1 MKAEETWNG
10 VMSILGR
17 PAVNVVGVRFS
28 PAGLV
33 HYFDPGD
40 EDLTVGDRVLVET
53 DSGPREAV
61 VAIAPAQV
69 LYSDLRGEL
78 APVLRKVDGDV

>member
-1 MKAEETWNG
+1 M
-10 VMSILGR
+10 MSTPGR
-17 PAVNVVGVRFS
+17 PALNVVGVRFS

-40 EDLTVGDRVLVET
+40 EDFTVGDRVLVES
-53 DSGPREAV
+53 DGGSREAV

-78 APVLRKVDGDV
+78 APLLRKVSTAT

>member
-1 MKAEETWNG
+1 M
-10 VMSILGR
+10 MSTPRR
-17 PAVNVVGVRFS
+17 PSINVVGVRFS

-33 HYFDPGD
+33 RYFDPGD
-40 EDLTVGDRVLVET
+40 ENLAVGDRVLVES
-53 DSGPREAV
+53 DDGPREAV

-78 APVLRKVDGDV
+78 APVLRKVGGNVEE

>member
-1 MKAEETWNG
+1 M
-10 VMSILGR
+10 MSNPGR
-17 PAVNVVGVRFS
+17 PAVNIVGVRFR

-33 HYFDPGD
+33 RYFDPGD
-40 EDLTVGDRVLVET
+40 EDLTVGDRVLVES
-53 DSGPREAV
+53 DDGPREAV

-78 APVLRKVDGDV
+78 APVLGKVDGNAEK